1 MSESER
7 MPERGRASENERAPE
22 SGRASGSGRMPE
34 SGIRSENRRRL
45 EYQEFSYQ
53 VVNDGI
59 CILRCYGENGRVEIP
74 EQLEGLPV
82 TELSD
87 YAFAEKMEQEPEYT
101 GELTCICGELLEE
114 LYLPGTIRRLG
125 RYVFYN
131 CVRFRRLS
139 FYSDI
144 AYMGA
149 GGFTGCGRL
158 SQLVVHQTEG
168 KSCLREI
175 LQDLK
180 QAVTVACYPALEP
193 SVLAQ
198 PEGAGRNSEGSGG
211 NSEGSGRNSEGSGR
225 NSEGSGRNSE
235 RGGSEAPLW
244 RLVFPEF
251 FEEAVENTPARIIST
266 QTHGMGIQYRNTFRN
281 TQIIFQEYDKLFEM
295 GKYNIDFI
303 NILNMAVS
311 RLMFPYC
318 LESSAGGEYGGWL
331 REHWKESAF
340 CLLEQE
346 SRSELCWLAEEFAG
360 TGEEVETLIQAA
372 NDKKDTQMVSKLMD
386 ISHKRFPKKVRRFS
400 L

>member
-1 MSESER
+1 MSESGKASESER
-7 MPERGRASENERAPE
+7 MPERG
-22 SGRASGSGRMPE
+22 
-34 SGIRSENRRRL
+34 IRSENRRGL
-45 EYQEFSYQ
+45 GNQEFSYQ
-53 VVNDGI
+53 KTNDGI
-59 CILRCYGENGRVEIP
+59 CILRCYGENGRVAIP
-74 EQLEGLPV
+74 EQLEGMPV

-87 YAFAEKMEQEPEYT
+87 YAFAEKMEKEPEYT

-131 CVRFRRLS
+131 CIRFRRLS

-144 AYMGA
+144 AFMGA
-149 GGFTGCGRL
+149 GGFTGCERL
-158 SQLVVHQTEG
+158 SRLAVHQAEG

-180 QAVTVACYPALEP
+180 QAVTVSCYPVSEP
-193 SVLAQ
+193 SREV
-198 PEGAGRNSEGSGG
+198 
-211 NSEGSGRNSEGSGR
+211 
-225 NSEGSGRNSE
+225 
-235 RGGSEAPLW
+235 PLW

-281 TQIIFQEYDKLFEM
+281 TQLVFQEYDKLFEM
-295 GKYNIDFI
+295 GKYHIDFI

-318 LESSAGGEYGGWL
+318 LESSAGREYGGWL
-331 REHWKESAF
+331 RTHWRESAL

-346 SRSELCWLAEEFAG
+346 SRAELCWLAEEFAG
-360 TGEEVETLIQAA
+360 TREEVETLIQAA
-372 NDKKDTQMVSKLMD
+372 NDRKDTQMVSKLMD
-386 ISHKRFPKKVRRFS
+386 ISHRRFPKKVRHFS